1 MNGYVYR
8 AKEEPQVENV
18 ENESCESFLESYAK
32 GNIDVGGSEP
42 PESAFE
48 EVPLDILRS
57 GQWAPPTGPDERHRV
72 RELYVYMTMSL
83 MVDTNIV
90 F

>member
-8 AKEEPQVENV
+8 AEEDPHVEND
-18 ENESCESFLESYAK
+18 SLDTCESFLESYAK

-72 RELYVYMTMSL
+72 RELYV
-83 MVDTNIV
+83 
-90 F
+90 